1 MKAAAGCA
9 RRDLQLLHRTCH
21 RKRGRLSGGACM
33 VQHAGLSGPS
43 GMCDNHHAGMFQ
55 ACKSSHAVC
64 HESTCEA
71 PGFAGPFQRF
81 LSTRAQPAQSMIC
94 CRQPVESQTPGATPP
109 SAAWSRAPLMPSPRS
124 KAGDSRRSMACS
136 SGGLAKAAA
145 MTMKNGYETAFFSV
159 LSVDVRCVVRVTT
172 LDIF

>member
-1 MKAAAGCA
+1 
-9 RRDLQLLHRTCH
+9 
-21 RKRGRLSGGACM
+21 M

-124 KAGDSRRSMACS
+124 KVGDSRRSMACPA
-136 SGGLAKAAA
+136 GGLAEGGGDDDENAVQTCLKGVHQACCPLCCGVIKSCQRSYSAL
-145 MTMKNGYETAFFSV
+145 ETAYTLFRGMR
-159 LSVDVRCVVRVTT
+159 DVRAHQN
-172 LDIF
+172 LW